1 MASESTSADTGLS
14 RRNFVK
20 KTGGLAVGLAFGTPL
35 WAEAALLK
43 PRSLS
48 FYNIHTDQRLDLE
61 YAYGRVYD
69 AEALNRIDYF
79 LRDFRTD
86 EVHVIDCRLLDLL
99 WSIQQTLCRKGW
111 FEVISGYRSPV
122 TNKLLRS
129 HTTGVAKKS
138 LHMKGRAIDV
148 RLPGV
153 ATRSLQQCAVHFK
166 RGGVGYY
173 PKSDFVHLDTGRFR
187 TW

>member
-1 MASESTSADTGLS
+1 MASTPGDKKLS
-14 RRNFVK
+14 RRKFLTQ
-20 KTGGLAVGLAFGTPL
+20 TGSLAFGFAFGTPL
-35 WAEAALLK
+35 LAEAALLK
-43 PRSLS
+43 PRTLS
-48 FYNIHTDQRLDLE
+48 FYHIHTDQRLDIE

-69 AEALNRIDYF
+69 ADALNQIDYF
-79 LRDFRTD
+79 LRDFRTGD
-86 EVHVIDCRLLDLL
+86 VHTIDSSLLDLL
-99 WSIQQTLCRKGW
+99 WSVQHRLSRRGW
-111 FEVISGYRSPV
+111 FEVISGYRSPT

-129 HTTGVAKKS
+129 RTTGVAKKS
-138 LHMKGRAIDV
+138 LHMRGKAIDV

-153 ATRSLQQCAVHFK
+153 ATTSLRRCAISFK